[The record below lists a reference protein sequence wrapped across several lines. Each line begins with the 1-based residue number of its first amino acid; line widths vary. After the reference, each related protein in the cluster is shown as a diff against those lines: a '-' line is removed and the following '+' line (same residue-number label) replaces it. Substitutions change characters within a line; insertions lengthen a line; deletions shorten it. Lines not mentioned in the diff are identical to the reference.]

1 MKKLTIF
8 LIAFL
13 CAWKLDAQNLDRISI
28 STGGNATN
36 EVNFVIGETFNF
48 SLAKNGTVTVESG
61 TLTSTENTG
70 GLQNTVSVEKV
81 AEIKKIACYP
91 NPATDAIY
99 FAINDKKQSSLIVN
113 VFDLSGKLLLSE
125 KTQNLD
131 IMKLDLQSITKGNYI
146 STLSNSKGVV
156 LGSFQFIKQ

>member
-1 MKKLTIF
+1 MYKILIITILVLSGTSIF
-8 LIAFL
+8 S
-13 CAWKLDAQNLDRISI
+13 QNLDRISI

-48 SLAKNGTVTVESG
+48 AMADNATVTIETG
-61 TLTSTENTG
+61 TLGSSGNTG
-70 GLQNTVSVEKV
+70 GLQNTVSIEKV
-81 AEIKKIACYP
+81 AVIKKIACYP
-91 NPATDAIY
+91 TPATDAIY
-99 FAINDKKQSSLIVN
+99 FAINDKKQTSLIVN

-131 IMKLDLQSITKGNYI
+131 IMKLDLQSITTGNYI
-146 STLSNSKGVV
+146 STLSNSKGEV